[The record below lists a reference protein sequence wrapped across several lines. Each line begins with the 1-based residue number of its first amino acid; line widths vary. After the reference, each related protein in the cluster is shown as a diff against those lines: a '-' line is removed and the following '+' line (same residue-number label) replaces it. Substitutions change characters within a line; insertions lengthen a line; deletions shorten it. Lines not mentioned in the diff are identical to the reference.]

1 MAVIETSNT
10 SATTTDAAPAADGVL
25 ALLNSLQNCTSRTDA
40 CRRSLQCIASY
51 LNSPFALLQIDSATT
66 HISEQV
72 SAGND
77 ATKAWKRHCDG
88 MLLAARHSGT
98 SRARLF
104 QASANSRT
112 YAVLS
117 APVPDDSGSFAG
129 ATALVIDCENS
140 AVAEARLS
148 ELTSLLRAAAVF
160 STPRISD
167 TSKTGR
173 HDDGGRPVSDKRGS
187 GSSAAAM
194 FKLGGC
200 ESLREFAFSLVNDLK
215 GKIGADQVSL
225 GIVHGNSPEILC
237 TSGFDN
243 LYPRSPGSRM
253 IEQAMAECVDAGEIV
268 CWQKESQWSQDS
280 ANTGHHL
287 HRHWHESSGGVP
299 VASIPL
305 MHGELCVAVLS
316 IRRPA
321 DKAFE
326 RAHLQKVASV
336 VSTYA
341 PALRLLE
348 HANRSVLRHAVD
360 SLSSAVNRF
369 LSGGPARRPVMLAL
383 SVALLGWFFFRDTD
397 HVISVPCE
405 ITPAREFQLA
415 APFEGCIAETYVQP
429 GEKVQAGQILL
440 RMDIRSLNIEYEA
453 AQTQLEIA
461 RLELAGNAAAGKL
474 AETAL
479 ADAQIKVAENTMATI
494 RMHLDRAEIKA
505 PTNGYILA
513 GELDHRVGEAVHMG
527 APLCQFA
534 ASDEWLV
541 ELHVPE
547 HSATH
552 LSNDMRGA
560 FAVDARPDEYSD
572 FSLKHMEVAA
582 KVVDGQNVFVAKG
595 RIEGKGS
602 PWLRSGMQGT
612 ARVIAGRQPAWWVW
626 FHRMLDAV
634 RLQVWKW

>member
-1 MAVIETSNT
+1 MAAIETSNR
-10 SATTTDAAPAADGVL
+10 SATGTDAAPAADGVL

-40 CRRSLQCIASY
+40 WRRSLQCIASY

-66 HISEQV
+66 HFSEQV
-72 SAGND
+72 SAGD
-77 ATKAWKRHCDG
+77 EATRAWKRHCDG
-88 MLLAARHSGT
+88 MLLAARHSGA

-104 QASANSRT
+104 QASGNTRT

-117 APVPDDSGSFAG
+117 APVPDDSGSFVG
-129 ATALVIDCENS
+129 ALALVIDCQSN
-140 AVAEARLS
+140 AVADARLS

-160 STPRISD
+160 GTPRDADASKVNSINPSAVSTPDR
-167 TSKTGR
+167 R
-173 HDDGGRPVSDKRGS
+173 VSAN
-187 GSSAAAM
+187 SAAALS
-194 FKLGGC
+194 KLGGC
-200 ESLREFAFSLVNDLK
+200 QSLHEFAFSLVNDLK
-215 GKIGADQVSL
+215 GKIGADQVSM
-225 GIVHGNSPEILC
+225 GIVHGNSPTILC

-253 IEQAMAECVDAGEIV
+253 IEQAMAECMDAGEIV
-268 CWQKESQWSQDS
+268 CWQKEGQWSQDI
-280 ANTGHHL
+280 AHTGHHL

-305 MHGELCVAVLS
+305 MQADQCIAVLS

-326 RAHLQKVASV
+326 LAHLQKVASV

-360 SLSSAVNRF
+360 SLSRAANRF
-369 LSGGPARRPVMLAL
+369 LSGGSLRRPVILAL
-383 SVALLGWFFFRDTD
+383 SAALLGWFFLRDTD

-405 ITPAREFQLA
+405 IVPARELQLA
-415 APFEGCIAETYVQP
+415 APFNGCIAESCVQP
-429 GEKVQAGQILL
+429 GEKVHANQLLL
-440 RMDIRSLNIEYEA
+440 RMDTRSLHMEYEA
-453 AQTQLEIA
+453 ARTQLEIA
-461 RLELAGNAAAGKL
+461 QLELARNAAADKL

-479 ADAQIKVAENTMATI
+479 ADAQIRVAENTMATI
-494 RMHLDRAEIKA
+494 RFNLDRAEIKA
-505 PTNGYILA
+505 PADGYILA
-513 GELDHRVGEAVHMG
+513 GELNHRVGEAVPMG
-527 APLCQFA
+527 EPLLRFA

-552 LSNDMRGA
+552 LSKDMQGA
-560 FAVDARPDEYSD
+560 FAVDARPDETCD
-572 FSLKHMEVAA
+572 FSLEHLEISAG
-582 KVVDGQNVFVAKG
+582 VVNGQNVFVAKG
-595 RIEGKGS
+595 RIDGTVS
-602 PWLRSGMQGT
+602 PWMRSGMQGT
-612 ARVIAGRQPAWWVW
+612 AKVIAGRQPAWWVW
-626 FHRMLDAV
+626 FHRAVDAV